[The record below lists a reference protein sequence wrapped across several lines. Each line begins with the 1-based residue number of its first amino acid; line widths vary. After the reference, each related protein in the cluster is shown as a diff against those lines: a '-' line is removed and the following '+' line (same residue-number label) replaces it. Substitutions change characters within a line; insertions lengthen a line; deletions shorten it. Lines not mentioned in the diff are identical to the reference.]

1 MAKIINCTPAPVR
14 VFLDDECVKA
24 HTYMPSGKHISI
36 NSDPYEV
43 GNIDGVY
50 ITRKDRGYPFME
62 DASDNAGALYAEL
75 PGVYYIVP
83 EVIAYAFPW
92 RKDFL
97 YPAEPVYDD
106 DHVIGYR
113 SLGTVA

>member
-24 HTYMPSGKHISI
+24 KTYMTSGKVISMV
-36 NSDPYEV
+36 SAPYEV
-43 GNIDGVY
+43 GQIDGVY
-50 ITRKDRGYPFME
+50 ITRTDRGYPFME
-62 DASDNAGALYAEL
+62 DNGDNAGTLYAEL

-106 DHVIGYR
+106 DHVIGYH